1 MLTINRYIL
10 VYRLLIGY
18 IYAILFSG
26 TILKYFGIPTNI
38 YFIIIAVFDILPLII
53 WFVSIPSF
61 KIAYKKIFVD
71 TLSFWLIWICVLLLL
86 LLGNYR
92 NHGNITSSIL
102 HLGALIRY
110 IPLAYIVISIRKYI
124 NVDDRIMKHFKII
137 GVILIIV
144 GYLCIYLGENATV
157 FLPIL
162 PENATGLRE
171 TLAGNY
177 AAIFANTIDF
187 AFILLVLYTVFV
199 YKIENT
205 NGLLLT
211 LIFFFPI
218 FKTGSATA
226 TVAFL
231 IIAFFRLTQK
241 HLSIR
246 YFLISISVIMLIIGV
261 YEYWD
266 LVKAV
271 IENAKLSRLGMLT
284 LTGPDFIS
292 ELSLDSFLGVGCDGH
307 VVLEKVNSYQEP
319 VSMLWYA
326 KDGDISMFGDV
337 HWVALLV
344 FHGLMGLGLIVYLY
358 YGLFKVVANKIY
370 LDDNYDYDHIVK
382 WLFFLIVFLS
392 FVNQII
398 MVKSFAIFF
407 WILLAI
413 VHNKVVTT
421 QTNEN
426 TTDQQL
432 QLS

>member
-18 IYAILFSG
+18 VYTILFSG
-26 TILKYFGIPTNI
+26 TILKHIGIPANI
-38 YFIIIAVFDILPLII
+38 YFIIITVFDILPLII
-53 WFVSIPSF
+53 WFVSNPSF
-61 KIAYKKIFVD
+61 KTSYKRIFVD
-71 TLSFWLIWICVLLLL
+71 TLSFWLIWICILFLLLL
-86 LLGNYR
+86 SNYR
-92 NHGNITSSIL
+92 HHGNITSFIL
-102 HLGALIRY
+102 HFGALIRY
-110 IPLAYIVISIRKYI
+110 IPLAYIVISIRRYI
-124 NVDDRIMKHFKII
+124 KVDDKIIRHFKII
-137 GVILIIV
+137 GGILIIV
-144 GYLCIYLGENATV
+144 GYLCIFLGENATI

-162 PENATGLRE
+162 PENATGFRE

-199 YKIENT
+199 YRIKSS

-226 TVAFL
+226 TVAFT

-241 HLSIR
+241 HLPIR
-246 YFLISISVIMLIIGV
+246 YFIILISVIMLVTGV

-266 LVKAV
+266 LVQTV
-271 IENAKLSRLGMLT
+271 IENTRLSRLGMLT

-292 ELSLDSFLGVGCDGH
+292 EVSMDTFLGVGCDGY

-344 FHGLMGLGLIVYLY
+344 FHGLIGLGLIVYLY
-358 YGLFKVVANKIY
+358 YGLFKTVANKIY
-370 LDDNYDYDHIVK
+370 LDNNYDYDHIVK
-382 WLFFLIVFLS
+382 WLFFLIVFIS
-392 FVNQII
+392 FANQII

-421 QTNEN
+421 KTDEN
-426 TTDQQL
+426 TTNQQL

>member
-10 VYRLLIGY
+10 AYRLLIGY
-18 IYAILFSG
+18 IYTILFSG
-26 TILKYFGIPTNI
+26 TILKSFGIPTNI
-38 YFIIIAVFDILPLII
+38 YFIITAIFDILPLVI
-53 WFVSIPSF
+53 WFVSNPSF
-61 KIAYKKIFVD
+61 KITYKRVFVD
-71 TLSFWLIWICVLLLL
+71 TLCFWLIWIYIFFLL

-92 NHGNITSSIL
+92 NHGNIISSIL
-102 HLGALIRY
+102 HFGALIRY
-110 IPLAYIVISIRKYI
+110 IPLAYIVISIKRYI
-124 NVDDRIMKHFKII
+124 NVDDKIMRHFKII
-137 GVILIIV
+137 SVILIIV
-144 GYLCIYLGENATV
+144 GYLCIFLGENATV

-187 AFILLVLYTVFV
+187 AFILLVLYTIFV
-199 YKIENT
+199 YRIRSKY
-205 NGLLLT
+205 GLLLT

-226 TVAFL
+226 TVTFI

-246 YFLISISVIMLIIGV
+246 YLLISIFVIMLFTGV

-266 LVKAV
+266 LVQAV
-271 IENAKLSRLGMLT
+271 IENVKLSRLGMLT

-292 ELSLDSFLGVGCDGH
+292 ELSLDSFLGVGCDGY
-307 VVLEKVNSYQEP
+307 VVLEKVNSYQES

-344 FHGLMGLGLIVYLY
+344 FHGLIGLGLIVYLY
-358 YGLFKVVANKIY
+358 YGLFKTVANKIY
-370 LDDNYDYDHIVK
+370 SDNNYDYDHIVK
-382 WLFFLIVFLS
+382 WLFFLIVFIS
-392 FVNQII
+392 FANQIVV
-398 MVKSFAIFF
+398 VKTFAIFF
-407 WILLAI
+407 WMFLAI

-426 TTDQQL
+426 TTNQQL